1 MIHAVHLCVCVNL
14 NSVGFRKSYF
24 PDLSMAEIK
33 VAGFILLMISGYE
46 FMGIS
51 CTFFF
56 FAEGGGY
63 NLTYNKGLDSFPPLL
78 PAPLGQHEGQK
89 ESRLSPRNFKQETL
103 VLFFFLRFYLFI

>member
-56 FAEGGGY
+56 
-63 NLTYNKGLDSFPPLL
+63 LQRVLLD
-78 PAPLGQHEGQK
+78 G
-89 ESRLSPRNFKQETL
+89 
-103 VLFFFLRFYLFI
+103 LFFFPKLCNKCYEALLFGFLILGFII